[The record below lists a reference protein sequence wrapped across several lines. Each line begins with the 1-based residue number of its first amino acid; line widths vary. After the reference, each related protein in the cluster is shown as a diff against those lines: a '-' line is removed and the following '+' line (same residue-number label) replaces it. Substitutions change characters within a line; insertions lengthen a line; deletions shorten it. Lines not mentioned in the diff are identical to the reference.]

1 MGRMD
6 AITRILSG
14 RGVIRVIQID
24 MDMPTDCFGCPMLH
38 SHVTFSAG
46 RRSYCSISTKEI
58 HDLFKRHK
66 SCPLIEVKE
75 GERE

>member
-1 MGRMD
+1 M
-6 AITRILSG
+6 
-14 RGVIRVIQID
+14 IQID
-24 MDMPTDCFGCPMLH
+24 MDMPTYCFDCPMLH

-75 GERE
+75 VDSE